1 MYIYLP
7 NGYRNLQGV
16 RIPAGLW
23 SQDYPPVRDYW
34 QEIVHSNRGVV
45 LEDANSLPSGKQAII
60 GQLSALDTIRK
71 QYYSLT
77 GENSNTEWQT
87 KHLLNQV
94 IELQLKGVVVTPSG
108 ASISTHTWDT
118 SDNTPTESTTEPVDV
133 DIAKSSE
140 LDTLREEYEALAGKR
155 VYYGWDA
162 ETLQAKIEVL
172 KADAN
177 D

>member
-23 SQDYPPVRDYW
+23 SQEYPPVRDYW
-34 QEIVHSNRGVV
+34 QEIVHSNRGIL

-71 QYYSLT
+71 QYYALT
-77 GENSNTEWQT
+77 GENPNPDWQT
-87 KHLLNQV
+87 KHLLNRI
-94 IELQLKGVVVTPSG
+94 IELQLKGVMVNK
-108 ASISTHTWDT
+108 ASWDT
-118 SDNTPTESTTEPVDV
+118 SDNTPTESTKEPDSVENEL
-133 DIAKSSE
+133 SE
-140 LDTLREEYEALAGKR
+140 LDTLREEYETLAGKR
-155 VYYGWDA
+155 VYYGWDT
-162 ETLQAKIEVL
+162 ETLQTKIEGL